1 MKMHEKKLKKFK
13 VYKTITN
20 VLFILVLVFGILG
33 LVVAGVT
40 EGVLVSQGVDLAT
53 VLKTTVGQLG
63 IGYDIPID
71 TIPYSLISIVI
82 IYASIGIGLVAFLLK
97 TLSKMFGNIVETRT
111 PFHNDNIKKLYIK
124 IKDFFT
130 KKFQEL
136 YIQCYFTLKEILSFI
151 EKLYLEIKVFFKKKF
166 QKFRK
171 GINSFGYY
179 KYLPSL
185 FGINNFYLSEKNLLL
200 PFSSI
205 LKSNSFRLFN
215 EFRTFS

>member
-1 MKMHEKKLKKFK
+1 M
-13 VYKTITN
+13 
-20 VLFILVLVFGILG
+20 FGILG

-111 PFHNDNIKKLYIK
+111 PFHNDNIKRLKSMGIA
-124 IKDFFT
+124 FFIYSGLL
-130 KKFQEL
+130 FILNSIAGAVVMNIIGGHEL
-136 YIQCYFTLKEILSFI
+136 TGNIS
-151 EKLYLEIKVFFKKKF
+151 
-166 QKFRK
+166 
-171 GINSFGYY
+171 INFA
-179 KYLPSL
+179 
-185 FGINNFYLSEKNLLL
+185 
-200 PFSSI
+200 SI
-205 LKSNSFRLFN
+205 LYGILLMVLAEIFEYGASLQQDS
-215 EFRTFS
+215 ESIV

>member
-111 PFHNDNIKKLYIK
+111 PFHNDNIKRLKSMGIA
-124 IKDFFT
+124 FFIYSGLL
-130 KKFQEL
+130 FILNSIAGAVVMNIIGGHEL
-136 YIQCYFTLKEILSFI
+136 TGNIS
-151 EKLYLEIKVFFKKKF
+151 
-166 QKFRK
+166 
-171 GINSFGYY
+171 INFA
-179 KYLPSL
+179 
-185 FGINNFYLSEKNLLL
+185 
-200 PFSSI
+200 SI
-205 LKSNSFRLFN
+205 LYGILLMVLAEIFEYGASLQQDS
-215 EFRTFS
+215 ESIV